1 MLQWL
6 KNRISTIYNDSFHLK
21 RVQDSIYEGFE
32 LSLKTTQDIQEHLL
46 IIQAREHP
54 EYSSQS
60 SSLHQLKSNN

>member
-6 KNRISTIYNDSFHLK
+6 KNRIPMIYNDSFHLK
-21 RVQDSIYEGFE
+21 SVQDSIYEGFE
-32 LSLKTTQDIQEHLL
+32 LSLRRIENIQEHLL

-60 SSLHQLKSNN
+60 LSLRQLKLNT